1 MEMRNIMTIR
11 HLKIFIEV
19 AGTGNMSQ
27 AAEKLFIT
35 QPSVSQAIADIERY
49 YQIRLFERFSKKL
62 FITEAGRELLGYAR
76 HIVSLF
82 EEMEAV
88 ALKRAEV
95 PFLRVGATVTVGTCV
110 IGPVLEQLK
119 AVRPE
124 TETAVMVDNTRVIEE
139 KLVQS
144 ELDVALVEGRIK
156 SGELKV
162 EPVVNDQLVLIAGR
176 DHPFYKRKKV
186 QLAELD
192 GQPFILREKGSGT
205 RELFE
210 ERMAAEGYRLREKWV
225 CNNSEAIKRAVMSGQ
240 GLSVISTLLVEE
252 EIRLGKL
259 AKIPIEGC
267 PLHRKFSLVYHRNK
281 YLTEPLKD
289 FMTICRKQ

>member
-1 MEMRNIMTIR
+1 MTIR

-88 ALKRAEV
+88 ALNRAEV

-110 IGPVLEQLK
+110 IGPVLERLK
-119 AVRPE
+119 ALRPE

-162 EPVVNDQLVLIAGR
+162 EPVVNDQLVLIAGP

-186 QLAELD
+186 QLAELN

-210 ERMAAEGYRLREKWV
+210 ERMAAEGYTLREKWV
-225 CNNSEAIKRAVMSGQ
+225 CNNSEAIKKAVMGGQ

-252 EIRLGKL
+252 EIHQGKL
-259 AKIPIEGC
+259 ASIPIEGC

-289 FMTICRKQ
+289 FMAVCRKQ